1 MIGLYGR
8 IINGELVLY
17 PQEAEIDLEMFD
29 LTTPT
34 KEQYENALETVKK
47 YEKRQDELRFVKEEL
62 SRQVQ
67 KFTDVKFKVNKNK
80 GEVIFTGVIDRE
92 LKLAISKCSDGDV
105 FVEDIGKLIAVLK
118 STNQDINDIVKL
130 VEQKENHHG
139 GVNFNDY
146 IEAFMESFKP
156 LDK

>member
-1 MIGLYGR
+1 MIGLYGK
-8 IINGELVLY
+8 INKGELVLN
-17 PQEAEIDLEMFD
+17 PQEAEIYLKNQKEMFN
-29 LTTPT
+29 LITPT

-47 YEKRQDELRFVKEEL
+47 YEKRQDQLRFVKEEL

-80 GEVIFTGVIDRE
+80 GEVIFTGVIDGE
-92 LKLAISKCSDGDV
+92 LKLATSKCSGRDV

-130 VEQKENHHG
+130 VEQKENPHRL
-139 GVNFNDY
+139 NFSD
-146 IEAFMESFKP
+146 IFKAS
-156 LDK
+156 DIININ